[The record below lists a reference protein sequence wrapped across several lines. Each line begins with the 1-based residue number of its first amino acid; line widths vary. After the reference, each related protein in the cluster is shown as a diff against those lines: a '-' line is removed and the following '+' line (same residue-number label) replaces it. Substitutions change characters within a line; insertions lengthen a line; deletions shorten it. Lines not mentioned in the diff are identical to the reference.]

1 MKRTQ
6 RIVLTALAAAA
17 SVAVVLGLVVLGSA
31 SRGPLSALFGRIG
44 TGVSG
49 VESGIVRTF
58 RGPGRSA
65 ELAWLGELRRHPDSL
80 RHPDTLL
87 LGVYEMVSR

>member
-65 ELAWLGELRRHPDSL
+65 ELVWLGSSGATPILCCSGHTTKGSPARSK
-80 RHPDTLL
+80 T
-87 LGVYEMVSR
+87 